1 LFFQTGSGEMRTSPI
16 SSPKTMAAAS
26 AVRKVYTEF
35 RLPDVGDGLRNRF
48 IQTEL
53 EYGLTSA
60 TIALLAYHLGES
72 ERASLALSRAEDAHG
87 EVTRAL
93 AQLPSDEQDGHI
105 SAQARELTDLLK
117 EISSERPVFGPDLC
131 QPSMS

>member
-1 LFFQTGSGEMRTSPI
+1 MAI
-16 SSPKTMAAAS
+16 ASSA
-26 AVRKVYTEF
+26 RKVYMKF
-35 RLPDVGDGLRNRF
+35 RLPSIGDGLQTRF

-53 EYGLTSA
+53 EFGLTSA

-72 ERASLALSRAEDAHG
+72 ERATQALSRAEDAHA
-87 EVTRAL
+87 EVKRAL
-93 AQLPSDEQDGHI
+93 AQLSSDEQGGPI

-117 EISSERPVFGPDLC
+117 EISSARPVFGPDLC